1 MLICGDRYSNDS
13 MTVQLVPYVDHTQS
27 TREKN
32 LHVLMREKYNNI
44 LIRQPRTQVNLQ
56 KEELG
61 KAAMTKQD
69 TLK

>member
-1 MLICGDRYSNDS
+1 MKIHVHMLLYN
-13 MTVQLVPYVDHTQS
+13 TLAAYE
-27 TREKN
+27 REKN

-61 KAAMTKQD
+61 KAAMTKQEYSQGRF
-69 TLK
+69 